1 MVTAT
6 ALGLV
11 GPIALLGAL
20 ALNAVLLWRAAPGLR
35 MAIAGTGPDLVPV
48 AIRPDGESNVI
59 PLQPR
64 LRPVAGHPHRSR
76 MPKPLLAA

>member
-20 ALNAVLLWRAAPGLR
+20 ALNAVLLWRGAPGLR
-35 MAIAGTGPDLVPV
+35 TAILGTGPALVPV
-48 AIRPDGESNVI
+48 GIRPDGESNVV
-59 PLQPR
+59 PFQPR
-64 LRPVAGHPHRSR
+64 LRPVAGHPRGAQ